1 MFFIL
6 FLFFGFNGNMKTFNN
21 KNWFK
26 IIITISLLWLLLFWM
41 NGKKERER
49 KKMALILGIFK
60 VLRFIPFT
68 KEYPVNIVDM
78 VTVKS
83 YLMLWKIVL
92 RYKCKIRQF
101 VEDLKRLKL
110 FYFSNE
116 IVFFSSFLSWM
127 TMSNP
132 AMTYT
137 WKIEND
143 KIELETIKS
152 ILFFLGN

>member
-6 FLFFGFNGNMKTFNN
+6 FLFFSFNGNMKTFNN